1 MATTPTGPAP
11 RERALSKGLGLR
23 WAWHSALRGALSVAL
38 RGALLAATCVAGLG
52 GAGAGAAWAQGMPS
66 LPGHAAHGAAV
77 PAASMTSAS
86 ASTAACEGTGLA
98 CASAVTPHVDARGRL
113 WLAWMANGAVSVG
126 RWDAA
131 RRTVGDAVVVDRP
144 GALLDTGADARVQI
158 AVDAQGRVL
167 LAWSVFKDR
176 QWHAEVRLARSSD
189 DGAHFSA
196 PRVLDAASPGQRF
209 PVLQA
214 DRDGGIFIAWVDKRP
229 AADAPAGS
237 PGASLAYAWTR
248 DGGFTFEREARVP
261 GPGCECCRLAVSTG
275 RDGRPL
281 VMARRIFG
289 VRERD
294 HGVFEVQP
302 DGRPGAVQ
310 RVSRDRWELDGCP
323 HHGPALAAAEGVVHA
338 AWFTQGQARQ
348 GLFYARSDD
357 GGRSFQAPKPIG
369 DARHTP
375 GRPQLLAQGRQV
387 WLVWKEFDGQ
397 RVRVWLRQSA
407 DAGLSWTPDRAVAE
421 TAGTSDHPQLLA
433 WPPGAGGVQLS
444 WMTRQEGLRLLPL
457 PPPPPSPP
465 DATPIDTRVLSSE
478 AMARLRQQHAGR
490 PWVLHIWGLGCG
502 PCLRGLPAWA
512 QLVQRHP
519 DLPLV
524 LLQAD
529 AVPAPAAESNE
540 RLARSGLRLRPGV
553 ASSWTLAGE
562 PDEFLRAAIDPSWAG
577 STPHTLLIAADG
589 SVQRIQGTLK
599 PEVVRRWWLA
609 AFLSLLPI
617 AGATLGAWLGGGAW
631 GLLILGALPGLAWRR
646 SMRRAISTSPSRVS
660 SGTVPISRRYILTGS
675 LVLSSAPGVRSS
687 SSSSAPSCVR
697 SMTLSSPR
705 RYF

>member
-1 MATTPTGPAP
+1 MATKPTGPAH
-11 RERALSKGLGLR
+11 RERALSWGLNLR
-23 WAWHSALRGALSVAL
+23 RALRSALWVPL
-38 RGALLAATCVAGLG
+38 CVVLCSTLCLTLLG
-52 GAGAGAAWAQGMPS
+52 GAGAARAQGMPS
-66 LPGHAAHGAAV
+66 HAGHAARDAAA
-77 PAASMTSAS
+77 PAAPTAS
-86 ASTAACEGTGLA
+86 ALTTAAPCEGTGLA
-98 CASAVTPHVDARGRL
+98 CASAVTPHADAQGRL
-113 WLAWMANGAVSVG
+113 WLAWSANGAVSVG
-126 RWDAA
+126 RWDAV

-144 GALLDTGADARVQI
+144 GAMLDTGADARVQI
-158 AVDAQGRVL
+158 AVDARGRVL

-229 AADAPAGS
+229 APDAPAGA

-248 DGGFTFEREARVP
+248 DGGATFEREARVP
-261 GPGCECCRLAVSTG
+261 GAGCECCRLAVSTG
-275 RDGRPL
+275 REGRPW

-310 RVSRDRWELDGCP
+310 RVSQDRWEIDGCP
-323 HHGPALAAAEGVVHA
+323 HHGPALAAADGVLHA

-357 GGRSFQAPKPIG
+357 GGRSFQAPQPIG
-369 DARHTP
+369 DARRMP
-375 GRPQLLAQGRQV
+375 GRPQLLALGRQV

-407 DAGLSWTPDRAVAE
+407 DAGRSWTPDRAVAE

-433 WPPGAGGVQLS
+433 WPPGSGGAQLS

-457 PPPPPSPP
+457 PPVPAVAAMPVVSAHGPRGAASAGFLRVA
-465 DATPIDTRVLSSE
+465 ATGEASGSAPIDTRILSTE
-478 AMARLRQQHAGR
+478 AMARLRQQHVGR
-490 PWVLHIWGLGCG
+490 PWVVHIWGLGCG
-502 PCLRGLPAWA
+502 PCMRELPAWA
-512 QLVQRHP
+512 RLLQRHP

-529 AVPAPAAESNE
+529 AVPSPTAESNE
-540 RLARSGLRLRPGV
+540 RLARLGMRLPPGV

-589 SVQRIQGTLK
+589 SVSRIQGAVR
-599 PEVVRRWWLA
+599 PEVVRRWWQA
-609 AFLSLLPI
+609 A
-617 AGATLGAWLGGGAW
+617 
-631 GLLILGALPGLAWRR
+631 
-646 SMRRAISTSPSRVS
+646 RARPTAP
-660 SGTVPISRRYILTGS
+660 
-675 LVLSSAPGVRSS
+675 SAPQPR
-687 SSSSAPSCVR
+687 
-697 SMTLSSPR
+697 TL
-705 RYF
+705 

>member
-11 RERALSKGLGLR
+11 RERALNRGLNLR
-23 WAWHSALRGALSVAL
+23 RALRS
-38 RGALLAATCVAGLG
+38 ALLAMTFAATFAALLG
-52 GAGAGAAWAQGMPS
+52 GAGAARAQGLPS
-66 LPGHAAHGAAV
+66 HASHAAHDAAT
-77 PAASMTSAS
+77 PAAS
-86 ASTAACEGTGLA
+86 ASTAPPTTAVACEGTGLA
-98 CASAVTPHVDARGRL
+98 CASAVTPHVDVRGRL
-113 WLAWMANGAVSVG
+113 WLAWSANGAVSVG

-144 GALLDTGADARVQI
+144 GAMLDTGADARVQI
-158 AVDAQGRVL
+158 AVDARGRVL

-209 PVLQA
+209 AVLQA

-229 AADAPAGS
+229 APDAPAGS

-248 DGGFTFEREARVP
+248 DGGATFEREVRVP

-310 RVSRDRWELDGCP
+310 RVSRDRWEIDGCP
-323 HHGPALAAAEGVVHA
+323 HHGPALAAADGVVHA

-357 GGRSFQAPKPIG
+357 GGHSFQAPQPVG
-369 DARHTP
+369 DVRHAP

-387 WLVWKEFDGQ
+387 WLVWKAFDGQ
-397 RVRVWLRQSA
+397 RVQVWLRQSA
-407 DAGLSWTPDRAVAE
+407 DAGRSWTPDCAVAE
-421 TAGTSDHPQLLA
+421 TAGASDHPQLLA
-433 WPPGAGGVQLS
+433 WPPGSGGVQLS

-457 PPPPPSPP
+457 PPVPVDPVVGAHGPRGASPGFLRVAAGGASVRTPPPSPVP
-465 DATPIDTRVLSSE
+465 GAAPIDTRVLSSE

-502 PCLRGLPAWA
+502 PCMRGLPAWA
-512 QLVQRHP
+512 RLVQRHP

-540 RLARSGLRLRPGV
+540 RLARLGMRLRPGV

-589 SVQRIQGTLK
+589 SVQRIQGAVK
-599 PEVVRRWWLA
+599 PEVVQRWWQA
-609 AFLSLLPI
+609 AQARP
-617 AGATLGAWLGGGAW
+617 
-631 GLLILGALPGLAWRR
+631 
-646 SMRRAISTSPSRVS
+646 
-660 SGTVPISRRYILTGS
+660 TVPP
-675 LVLSSAPGVRSS
+675 APQPR
-687 SSSSAPSCVR
+687 
-697 SMTLSSPR
+697 TL
-705 RYF
+705 